1 MNLAKKIF
9 IFSGTLVVAFSA
21 RADETVI
28 YGTISSSIESAGTSG
43 ATNGGTV
50 KPTQTR
56 LTDNNSR
63 IGFRGNEDL
72 GNGLKSIWQVETSL
86 RGMEQGGTND
96 YGSTST
102 WGTRN
107 TFVGLQDQNYGRFII
122 GYNDNAY
129 KSLVGSASEFGNI
142 NIMAN
147 TSADTWGAGPGYYTI
162 FSRGETRMKN
172 SMHYTTPVWAGFQ
185 VSGSY
190 GVDETRT
197 NGTSQARESLA
208 AKYVSGA
215 WKIGFGY
222 DRQND
227 TAGYSSASTALAGK
241 SVSYYKLVT
250 SYQFPTRTLLG
261 GGVEEGRYDSSTGSS
276 VMTQVGWTVSLTQ
289 AVSDRWALK
298 ASYSRLGG
306 LSNPTS
312 GSSSD
317 YTAKQWV
324 LGTSY
329 DLSRR
334 TQLFAYYTRINNGAA
349 QNVNFGFNPETT
361 SSSAVSLAAGS
372 TVHALG
378 IGMSVTF

>member
-1 MNLAKKIF
+1 MNFAKKAF
-9 IFSGTLVVAFSA
+9 IFSGTLAAAFA
-21 RADETVI
+21 AKADDVVI
-28 YGTISSSIESAGTSG
+28 YGTISSSIESIATSG
-43 ATNGGTV
+43 ASNNGTT

-72 GNGLKSIWQVETSL
+72 GNGLKAIWQVETSL
-86 RGMEQGGTND
+86 RGVEQGGTND
-96 YGSTST
+96 YGASST

-107 TFVGLQDQNYGRFII
+107 TFVGLQDEKYGRFIV

-142 NIMAN
+142 NVMAN

-172 SMHYTTPVWAGFQ
+172 SMHYTSSVFAGFQ
-185 VSGSY
+185 LAASY

-197 NGTSQARESLA
+197 NGTSQSRESLA

-227 TAGYSSASTALAGK
+227 TAGYASATTAVSGK

-261 GGVEEGRYDSSTGSS
+261 GGIEEGRYDSAAGS
-276 VMTQVGWTVSLTQ
+276 VMSQTGWTVSVTQ
-289 AVSDRWALK
+289 PVSDRWALK
-298 ASYSRLGG
+298 ASYSHLGG

-334 TQLFAYYTRINNGAA
+334 TQLFAYYTRINNGAD
-349 QNVNFGFNPETT
+349 QNVNFGFNPVTT
-361 SSSAVSLAAGS
+361 SSSAVALATGS

-378 IGMSVTF
+378 LGMSVTF